1 MNLLIFYQCYNRD
14 MFNKNVARIILG
26 MILIFSLVVIVLFS
40 IPSFRE
46 RVLWRVDQW
55 KIQIDYALNPPEAV
69 VFVPDAEQIL
79 FTPIPEVTPTI
90 TAQPSLTINTNAPN
104 ETPTATLAPTPL
116 PSAVKL
122 EGIRYQDQ
130 HGLWNYCAPANLAM
144 QLSYWGWEG
153 DRMDT
158 GVVLKPFEKDK
169 NVMLYEMADYVID
182 NTEYQAITR
191 SGGTITLLKK
201 LIANG
206 FPVLAEKGV
215 FIRDVNGKVSWM
227 GHYAVLNGYD
237 DEKQEFL
244 SQDSYFKP
252 DFPISYDDLLT
263 QWRSFNFIFLVV
275 FSADQEPKLINV
287 LGEYADDLNA
297 DQIAYQNANQE
308 IYTTQGNDMF
318 YAWFNRGTSLV
329 QLQDYVGAAES
340 YDQAFLVYSQLPE
353 KDRPWRMM
361 WYQTGPYFAYY
372 YSGRYQDVINLATQT
387 IDSASEPYLEESF
400 YWRAQAYVAIGY
412 TQNAIEDLKKSLEY
426 HPNFIPSVELLK
438 QLGYTP

>member
-1 MNLLIFYQCYNRD
+1 
-14 MFNKNVARIILG
+14 MFNKNFARIILG
-26 MILIFSLVVIVLFS
+26 TILIISLVVIVLVS
-40 IPSFRE
+40 VPSLRE

-69 VFVPDAEQIL
+69 VFVPDAEQVQFAPIL
-79 FTPIPEVTPTI
+79 QASPTFTPHPTLTITIDTPIDTPT
-90 TAQPSLTINTNAPN
+90 
-104 ETPTATLAPTPL
+104 PTSEPTPL
-116 PSAVKL
+116 PSAFNL
-122 EGIRYQDQ
+122 DGIRYQDQ
-130 HGLWNYCAPANLAM
+130 HGLWNYCAPATLSM
-144 QLSYWGWEG
+144 QLSFWGWEG

-169 NVMLYEMADYVID
+169 NVMLYEMANYVID
-182 NTEYQAITR
+182 HTEYQAITR
-191 SGGTITLLKK
+191 SGGNIDLLKK

-206 FPVLAEKGV
+206 FPVLVEKGV
-215 FIRDVNGKVSWM
+215 FIRDVNGKISWM

-237 DEKQEFL
+237 DSKQEFL
-244 SQDSYFKP
+244 TQDSYFRP
-252 DFPISYDDLLT
+252 DYPVSYEDLLT
-263 QWRSFNFIFLVV
+263 QWRSFNYIFMVI
-275 FSADQEPKLINV
+275 FTADQETKLINI
-287 LGEYADDLNA
+287 LGEYAEDHNA

-308 IYTTQGNDMF
+308 IYTTQGNDLF
-318 YAWFNRGTSLV
+318 YAWFNRGTSMV
-329 QLQDYVGAAES
+329 QLQDYAGAAES

-353 KDRPWRMM
+353 KNRPYRIM

-372 YSGRYQDVINLATQT
+372 YSGRYQDVINLATLT

-426 HPNFIPSVELLK
+426 HPNFTPSVELMK

>member
-1 MNLLIFYQCYNRD
+1 MLT
-14 MFNKNVARIILG
+14 KNIARIILG
-26 MILIFSLVVIVLFS
+26 MILIISMVVIVLFS
-40 IPSFRE
+40 IPSLRE

-69 VFVPDAEQIL
+69 VFVPEAEQMQ
-79 FTPIPEVTPTI
+79 FTPIPKTSPTNTPQP
-90 TAQPSLTINTNAPN
+90 TATMNTDAIVD
-104 ETPTATLAPTPL
+104 TPTATLEPTPL
-116 PSAVKL
+116 PNSVKL
-122 EGIRYQDQ
+122 DGIIYQDQ

-153 DRMDT
+153 DRTDT

-182 NTEYQAITR
+182 HTEYQAITR
-191 SGGTITLLKK
+191 AGGNITLLKK

-206 FPVLAEKGV
+206 FPVLVEKGV

-237 DEKQEFL
+237 DAKKEFL

-263 QWRSFNFIFLVV
+263 QWRSFNYIFLVI
-275 FSADQEPKLINV
+275 FPADQEAKLINI
-287 LGEYADDLNA
+287 LGEYADDRNA
-297 DQIAYQNANQE
+297 DQIAYQNANEE
-308 IYTTQGNDMF
+308 IYTTQGNDLF
-318 YAWFNRGTSLV
+318 YAWFNRGTSMV
-329 QLQDYVGAAES
+329 QLQDYAGAAES

-353 KDRPWRMM
+353 KDRPWRML
-361 WYQTGPYFAYY
+361 WYQTGPYFAYF
-372 YSGRYQDVINLATQT
+372 YSGRYQDVINLATLT
-387 IDSASEPYLEESF
+387 IDAASEPYLEESF
-400 YWRAQAYVAIGY
+400 YWRAQAYVAIGN
-412 TQNAIEDLKKSLEY
+412 TQKAIEDLNKSLEY
-426 HPNFIPSVELLK
+426 HPNFLPSVELMQ